1 MSICKKLLMG
11 CGVAMLI
18 GAGQAISADLP
29 PPPEP
34 EEEGSCLYL
43 RVDGGYSF
51 HDKPDITKS
60 VGYAPWGGSTSA
72 TNEDLDDTYFIE
84 GGVGCNVWHNFR
96 VDAVLGYR
104 AGADMSEAF
113 NGLDGDV
120 STFYGFLN
128 AYYDIFT
135 WGRLTPYVG
144 GGIGFA
150 NHHINDISLPATVSE
165 GESTEFAWNIQGGV
179 EVAMTENLSLD
190 VGYRYTDWGD
200 AESGAD
206 PDTLNVDDISSHDV
220 RVGLRWS
227 FQNW

>member
-1 MSICKKLLMG
+1 MSIRKKLLLS
-11 CGVAMLI
+11 CGVAILV
-18 GAGQAISADLP
+18 GAGQAIGADLP

-34 EEEGSCLYL
+34 EHSCLYL

-51 HDKPDITKS
+51 HEKPDISKS
-60 VGYAPWGGSTSA
+60 VVHAPWGGNSNA
-72 TNEDLDDTYFIE
+72 TGEELDDTYFIE
-84 GGVGCNVWHNFR
+84 GGLGCSVWHNFR
-96 VDAVLGYR
+96 VDGVLGYR
-104 AGADMSEAF
+104 DGADMSEAF

-128 AYYDIFT
+128 VYYDIFT
-135 WGRLTPYVG
+135 WGRLTPYIG

-150 NHHINDISLPATVSE
+150 HHSINNISLPTNVSE
-165 GESTEFAWNIQGGV
+165 GDDTDFAWNAQAGV
-179 EVAMTENLSLD
+179 ELAVTETVSLD

-200 AESGAD
+200 ARSGAD
-206 PDTLNVDDISSHDV
+206 PDRLRVENIESHDI